1 MRSLFF
7 NSILFLILTCKG
19 YGQTI
24 AADTT
29 NKNYIEFGNGGGF
42 TGAAKSHI
50 LTQEGK
56 LFQLE
61 SHTMTDKKV
70 TFIKHVKQCRVNR
83 FFRYVAKNNMATL
96 LYNEP
101 GNTYAFIAIELNNQ
115 HNTIIWNNSN
125 ILTPTKITKLYNK
138 LIKLR

>member
-7 NSILFLILTCKG
+7 SCILLLSITVKG
-19 YGQTI
+19 YSQSI

-42 TGAAKSHI
+42 TGAVKSHI
-50 LTQEGK
+50 LTQEGN

-61 SHTMTDKKV
+61 NQSGATFVKK
-70 TFIKHVKQCRVNR
+70 IKHCKVKHIY
-83 FFRYVAKNNMATL
+83 RYVIKNNMAACV
-96 LYNEP
+96 YNEP
-101 GNTYAFIAIELNNQ
+101 GNTYAFITIQLNKQTNK
-115 HNTIIWNNSN
+115 IIWNNSN
-125 ILTPTKITKLYNK
+125 ILTPPTITKLYNK